1 MRKGNK
7 ERKKITD
14 TGWQNKEQKNE
25 KSENENYYSGFKIA
39 AGCRRQP
46 ALWSHLP
53 TIFHRSNRKL
63 HLIGEINVTG
73 TCHSKYFISE
83 EVMQP

>member
-1 MRKGNK
+1 MLI
-7 ERKKITD
+7 ELSIIII
-14 TGWQNKEQKNE
+14 
-25 KSENENYYSGFKIA
+25 YPGFKIA
-39 AGCRRQP
+39 AGCQRQP

-53 TIFHRSNRKL
+53 ATFHGSNRKL
-63 HLIGEINVTG
+63 HLLSGEINVIG